1 MNKLKTP
8 EDKKIEHYN
17 KMNEIYKKESLDFKW
32 FFIIIISA
40 LILTALIE
48 NI

>member
-1 MNKLKTP
+1 MNRLKTP
-8 EDKKIEHYN
+8 QDKQLEHYN
-17 KMNEIYKKESLDFKW
+17 KMNEIYKKDSLDFKW

-40 LILTALIE
+40 LISTALIE

>member
-1 MNKLKTP
+1 MNRLKTP
-8 EDKKIEHYN
+8 RQKQLEHYE
-17 KMNEIYKKESLDFKW
+17 KMNEIYKKDSLDFKW

>member
-1 MNKLKTP
+1 MNRLKTQK
-8 EDKKIEHYN
+8 EKQLAHFQ

-32 FFIIIISA
+32 FFIIMISA
-40 LILTALIE
+40 LVLTALIE